1 MCSMTQEMSFPRYPA
16 SIPQSPS
23 HINTKYHHHLSRKK
37 GESVKL
43 SVLAYS
49 AYRDISTHRVFTQ
62 DFLLEKGVQG
72 SSRGPWLSQLSIAQ
86 LEPSVLPE
94 AFVL

>member
-1 MCSMTQEMSFPRYPA
+1 MSFLRYPA

-23 HINTKYHHHLSRKK
+23 QTYFKYHHHLIRKK
-37 GESVKL
+37 GESFRL
-43 SVLAYS
+43 SVHAYS
-49 AYRDISTHRVFTQ
+49 AYGDISTHRVFCQ